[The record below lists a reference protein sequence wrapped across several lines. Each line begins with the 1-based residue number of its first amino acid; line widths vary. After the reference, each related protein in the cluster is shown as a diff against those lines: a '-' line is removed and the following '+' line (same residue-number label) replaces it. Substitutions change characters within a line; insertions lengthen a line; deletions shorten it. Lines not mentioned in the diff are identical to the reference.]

1 MLSQKKREKKK
12 KKKKKNCLC
21 GRFAQIAY
29 FLGGWVHW
37 PHVKGEY
44 GLDQGFSGD
53 MGLKAPEL
61 AAKSVVRPRWPR
73 GVATHGEKVL
83 GSEQASAASQRAN
96 VSDFVMILRTN
107 LRMILGMRNYTRK
120 YCLGLSMV
128 I

>member
-1 MLSQKKREKKK
+1 MSALSKQREKK

-53 MGLKAPEL
+53 MGFKAPEL

-73 GVATHGEKVL
+73 GVANPRRK
-83 GSEQASAASQRAN
+83 GSR
-96 VSDFVMILRTN
+96 IRTS
-107 LRMILGMRNYTRK
+107 LCCVTESE
-120 YCLGLSMV
+120 CE
-128 I
+128 